1 MTGQMTGTGKLLRL
15 ALRLDRVR
23 LPIWIVLLA
32 VMPAATAAQ
41 YKTLYPTEATL
52 QAVTG
57 VISNPSLVAINGPL
71 FKVTLGALTAWKI
84 GATELILV
92 GLMSIFTV
100 VRHSRAEEEAGRL
113 ELIGAGVVGRR
124 APLTAA
130 LAIAALANLAVTVF
144 ITLFLIGAGM
154 PAGGSVAF
162 GLAIGLTGLAFTAVA
177 GLAAQLTESARS
189 AHGIAFAVLGAAYV
203 LRALGDTG
211 PVALTWI
218 SPVGWA
224 MRVRAFGDE
233 RWWVLALPLALTILG
248 VGAAYALVA
257 RRDLGAG
264 LLRERRGP
272 AVAPVYLGGPFGLAW
287 RLHRG
292 ILLGWLIGLAAGGAT
307 MGGAAAGISGAV
319 IDNKQVTDMLARLGG
334 TSGLLDAYLAAVF
347 GIIGLCV
354 AAYTVQATLR
364 MRAEE
369 SSGPVGDRS
378 RHSGRA
384 DPVGVQ
390 PPRVRARRFRADPRG
405 DRRGRRPHLRPADPR
420 RRRPGSAAGRR
431 RARPGAGR
439 VGADRARCGRDRAG
453 AAAVGADLGRA
464 GRLRR
469 PARARRHPR
478 PQPADH
484 RHLAVRAR
492 AEAARQRVDG
502 DTTDLARRG
511 RRRPDGRRPGRI
523 PPAGPGVLNQNSAGR
538 PPSSPLAA
546 LAGGGLDCLL

>member
-1 MTGQMTGTGKLLRL
+1 MTGTRKLLRL
-15 ALRLDRVR
+15 AMRLDRVR

-41 YKTLYPTEATL
+41 YKKLYPTEADL
-52 QAVTG
+52 DAVSG

-100 VRHSRAEEEAGRL
+100 IRHSRAEEEAGRL

-130 LAIAALANLAVTVF
+130 LALAALANLAVTVF
-144 ITLFLIGAGM
+144 ITLFLVGTGM

-162 GLAIGLTGLAFTAVA
+162 GLAVGLTGLAFTGVA
-177 GLAAQLTESARS
+177 GLAAQLTETARS
-189 AHGIAFAVLGAAYV
+189 AHGYAFAFLGAAYV
-203 LRALGDTG
+203 LRSLGDTG
-211 PVALTWI
+211 PSALSWI
-218 SPVGWA
+218 SPIGWA
-224 MRVRAFGDE
+224 MRVRAFADE
-233 RWWVLALPLALTILG
+233 RWWVLALPLALAG
-248 VGAAYALVA
+248 VSVVAAYALVA

-272 AVAPVYLGGPFGLAW
+272 ETAAAYLGSPFGLAW

-334 TSGLLDAYLAAVF
+334 TSGLLNAYLATVF

-369 SSGPVGDRS
+369 ST
-378 RHSGRA
+378 GRLEA
-384 DPVGVQ
+384 ILATP
-390 PPRVRARRFRADPRG
+390 A
-405 DRRGRRPHLRPADPR
+405 GRIRWALSHLVFALG
-420 RRRPGSAAGRR
+420 GSALILAVTGAAAGLTY
-431 RARPGAGR
+431 GLQIHD
-439 VGADRARCGRDRAG
+439 VGGQIPRLAG
-453 AAAVGADLGRA
+453 AALVQTPAVWVLTGLGAALFGLLPRFSALAWAGLIVCVVLLELGAILGLNQRIIDASPFAHVPKLPGSDFTATPMLWLLAVGAVLTVGGLA
-464 GRLRR
+464 GF
-469 PARARRHPR
+469 
-478 PQPADH
+478 
-484 RHLAVRAR
+484 
-492 AEAARQRVDG
+492 
-502 DTTDLARRG
+502 
-511 RRRPDGRRPGRI
+511 RRRDL
-523 PPAGPGVLNQNSAGR
+523 VS
-538 PPSSPLAA
+538 
-546 LAGGGLDCLL
+546 